1 MQAPQVGSGRW
12 EAMFHVKHEGW
23 SGVASLGVELDDTA
37 IDRLERFERDLR
49 ERGAPRGMVS
59 ASDLPRLRERHIFD
73 CLRAAPLLP
82 ETGTVCDLGSGAGLP
97 GVVLAIARPDLRFVL
112 IEVRRNRAVFLDE
125 ATADLDNA
133 VVHGRRLETFRERV
147 AACTAR
153 AFAPAPKS
161 WAAAEPLLGPSG
173 RLIYWAGATFD
184 FVRDVPTGVSASL
197 FQSAL
202 ARSGPLVIMARQ

>member
-1 MQAPQVGSGRW
+1 
-12 EAMFHVKHEGW
+12 MFHVKHEGW
-23 SGVASLGVELDDTA
+23 SSAASLGVELDDTA

-49 ERGAPRGMVS
+49 ERAAPMGMVS

-82 ETGTVCDLGSGAGLP
+82 ESGTVCDVGSGAGLP

-112 IEVRRNRAVFLDE
+112 IEVRRNRATFLEE
-125 ATADLDNA
+125 ATADLENA
-133 VVHGRRLETFRERV
+133 VVHGGRLEAFRGPVE
-147 AACTAR
+147 ACTAR

-184 FVRDVPTGVSASL
+184 IVRDVPTGVSASL
-197 FQSAL
+197 FRSAL